1 MLYLDGGSVY
11 IHRGDTASFDIVFG
25 DADNLQ
31 PNQISVRGVYGIDW
45 IPEDGTPI
53 RFTVKQDVNKF
64 RYIMQKDY
72 KVMNGFVTIDLES
85 SDTKYL
91 PFGEYVWDVRLSFTD
106 ADTIDWNTPFDP
118 FPFFVT
124 EVVGNV

>member
-31 PNQISVRGVYGIDW
+31 ANQLSVRNVYGINW

-53 RFTVKQDVNKF
+53 RFTVKKDVNRM

-72 KVMNGFVTIDLES
+72 VVMNGFVTIDLES